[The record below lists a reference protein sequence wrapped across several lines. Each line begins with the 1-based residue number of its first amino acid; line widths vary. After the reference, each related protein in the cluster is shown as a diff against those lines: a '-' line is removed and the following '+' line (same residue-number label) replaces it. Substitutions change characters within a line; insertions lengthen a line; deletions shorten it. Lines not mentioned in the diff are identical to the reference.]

1 MALWSNTDANT
12 SAPKFATAYVDVSQS
27 SANVNLAYGNTTT
40 SAFITNSAHGV
51 FGVDTNE
58 MANTS
63 ATNKAS
69 HPAHAGWVLRKTGM
83 GNITSITA
91 GATNRSNVGNA
102 YITFTGGGT
111 GNTSANA
118 QIFVNSISNVVTSIT
133 LNNAGLYETTPTATV
148 SGNANVTI
156 TLVMGGRANRV
167 QTEVLVAMG
176 SMTGDGGAVANDDV
190 TFQDTAA

>member
-12 SAPKFATAYVDVSQS
+12 SAPKYVTSYLKVSQS
-27 SANVNLAYGNTTT
+27 SANVNLTYGNTTT
-40 SAFITNSAHGV
+40 GAFVTGTAIGV

-69 HPAHAGWVLRKTGM
+69 HPTHAGWVLRKTGM
-83 GNITSITA
+83 GKIASITA
-91 GATNRSNVGNA
+91 DAANKSNVGNA